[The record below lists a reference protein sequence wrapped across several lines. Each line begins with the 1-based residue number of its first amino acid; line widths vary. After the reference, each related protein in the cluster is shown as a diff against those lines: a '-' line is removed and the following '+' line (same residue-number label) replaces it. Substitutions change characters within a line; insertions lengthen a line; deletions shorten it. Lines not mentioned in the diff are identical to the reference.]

1 MIQAVIFDIG
11 STLVHYKN
19 PLNWQNLYKP
29 ALEFVSEK
37 CALNLSEKNYQD
49 AICILSEYNTRLV
62 PRDEEVSATF
72 IWNRIFTA
80 WNKDKNSSY
89 LQLCKNIFF
98 SFFNNDC
105 FIYDDVLPL
114 LLYLRE
120 KNIKTGTLS
129 DVAYGL
135 ENEYALKD
143 IAPIFKYIDLPY
155 TSNDVGFRK
164 PNTKGLQ
171 MIAQKLSVDVGQ
183 IMFVGDEEKD
193 IICANNAGAISVLI
207 DRDEKRPEFGQ
218 KYRVSNLTEL
228 KKMIK

>member
-1 MIQAVIFDIG
+1 MPF
-11 STLVHYKN
+11 
-19 PLNWQNLYKP
+19 
-29 ALEFVSEK
+29 
-37 CALNLSEKNYQD
+37 
-49 AICILSEYNTRLV
+49 
-62 PRDEEVSATF
+62 
-72 IWNRIFTA
+72 
-80 WNKDKNSSY
+80 
-89 LQLCKNIFF
+89 
-98 SFFNNDC
+98 
-105 FIYDDVLPL
+105 

-183 IMFVGDEEKD
+183 IMFIGDEEKD

-207 DRDEKRPEFGQ
+207 DRDEKHPEFGQ

>member
-62 PRDEEVSATF
+62 PREEEVSATF

-80 WNKDKNSSY
+80 WNKDKKLSD
-89 LQLCKNIFF
+89 LQLCKNTFF

-105 FIYDDVLPL
+105 FIYDDVLPFL
-114 LLYLRE
+114 FYLRE

-183 IMFVGDEEKD
+183 IMFIGDEEKD